1 MKYLMLA
8 VLAVSFTGCVSFGL
22 ECKRED
28 TNAWVKVRRMGL
40 GVSKNQAEALA
51 TFKEKVCR

>member
-1 MKYLMLA
+1 MKYLML
-8 VLAVSFTGCVSFGL
+8 VSFACLFSGCVSFGL

-28 TNAWVKVRRMGL
+28 TNAWVRVKRMGV
-40 GVSKNQAEALA
+40 GVSKAQAEALA